1 MNTWVNVARYHL
13 VNRLSYLVLPWTW
26 LGFAFAVD
34 LVIFALIPISHHS
47 VVTAHGIVAVRD
59 ASGRDAGGLGAIV
72 AIFFAM
78 GAQSVARSLPFA
90 LALGASRRSY
100 YTGTALLAVAL
111 AVGYGLVLTV
121 LQAIERA
128 TGGWG
133 VATHIFR
140 VPYILDGPWYLTW
153 LTMSVVLALMFVYGM
168 WFGMVYRRWSL
179 PGLLAFIAAQV
190 TVLLAAALLITWSH
204 AWAGTGHFFT
214 ALSAVGLTGLLAV
227 LAVGLLAGGY
237 ATIRRAIV

>member
-1 MNTWVNVARYHL
+1 MKTWINVARYHL
-13 VNRLSYLVLPWTW
+13 VNRVSYLVLPWTW
-26 LGFAFAVD
+26 LAFAVAVD

-47 VVTAHGIVAVRD
+47 VVTAHGIVQVQD
-59 ASGRDAGGLGAIV
+59 DSGRDAGGLGAIV

-90 LALGASRRSY
+90 LALGVSRRSD
-100 YTGTALLAVAL
+100 YTGTALLAVTL
-111 AVGYGLVLTV
+111 AVGYGLALTAA
-121 LQAIERA
+121 QAIERA

-214 ALSAVGLTGLLAV
+214 ALSAAGLTGLLAA
-227 LAVGLLAGGY
+227 LAAALLAGGY
-237 ATIRRAIV
+237 ATMRRATV